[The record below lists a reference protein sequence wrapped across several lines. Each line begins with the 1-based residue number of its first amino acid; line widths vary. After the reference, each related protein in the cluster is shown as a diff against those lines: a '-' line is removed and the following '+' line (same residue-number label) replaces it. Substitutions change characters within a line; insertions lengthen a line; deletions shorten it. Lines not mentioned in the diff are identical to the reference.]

1 MLTVPTLR
9 GRHALLEPLSPDH
22 VDGLL
27 RAATEDRS
35 SYGYTLVPD
44 DRPSMA
50 AYVAAARANLAA
62 AREAPFAVCRAAT
75 GEPVGSTR
83 FLDLTVFEWPPPWPP
98 TDGDGA
104 LPSDQTPP
112 TVAEIGS
119 TWYSAGAQRTPVNTE
134 CKLLLLTY
142 AFEAWGVARVS
153 LKTDAR
159 NLRSRTAIARLGATF
174 EGIRR
179 VHVPATDGTYR
190 DSAYYSVVADEW
202 PGVRAWLAERLARS
216 G

>member
-1 MLTVPTLR
+1 M
-9 GRHALLEPLSPDH
+9 LEPLSPDH

-27 RAATEDRS
+27 RAATEDRAT
-35 SYGYTLVPD
+35 YDYTLVPD

-50 AYVAAARANLAA
+50 SYVAAARANLTAG
-62 AREAPFAVCRAAT
+62 REVPFAVCRAET

-83 FLDLTVFEWPPPWPP
+83 FLDLSVFEWPPPWPP
-98 TDGDGA
+98 TPGDGA
-104 LPSDQTPP
+104 VPSDSTPP

-134 CKLLLLTY
+134 AKLLLFTH
-142 AFEAWGVARVS
+142 AFDAWGVARVS

-159 NLRSRTAIARLGATF
+159 NLRSRTAIARLGAVF

-179 VHVPATDGTYR
+179 VHVPATDGTMR

-202 PGVRAWLAERLARS
+202 PGVRSWLEERLAPS
-216 G
+216 S